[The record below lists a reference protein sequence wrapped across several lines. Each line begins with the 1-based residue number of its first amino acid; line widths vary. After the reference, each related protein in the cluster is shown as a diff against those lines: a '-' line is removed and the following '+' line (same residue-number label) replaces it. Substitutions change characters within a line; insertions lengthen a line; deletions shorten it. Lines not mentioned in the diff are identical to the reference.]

1 MHGEIDPA
9 DLFGA
14 GLVDP
19 EKKAVDVAR
28 WLNEQAFADRGHEPR
43 PRSSRT

>member
-1 MHGEIDPA
+1 MARSIRR

-28 WLNEQAFADRGHEPR
+28 WLNEQAFAGSRAAAAHEHP
-43 PRSSRT
+43 